1 MFSSIGNTDEYISGA
16 IAPAALRLFLPQ
28 RYCEQSSIILAFCE
42 SNSLLVFLTHM
53 FSARTRLSLS
63 ATLYAFLVSLS
74 FALLKTS
81 EKANLQWVWNQFI
94 RRLPP

>member
-1 MFSSIGNTDEYISGA
+1 MSSSIGNADEYVSGA
-16 IAPAALRLFLPQ
+16 IAPAALRLFLPR
-28 RYCEQSSIILAFCE
+28 RYCEQSSIILATCE
-42 SNSLLVFLTHM
+42 SNSLLVFLTHT

-63 ATLYAFLVSLS
+63 ATLYVFLVSLS
-74 FALLKTS
+74 FALFKTS